1 MGEKTPTTDSKDDEE
16 ALVSSVSYEGGTISR
31 IDGAFVIRHPNIDKP
46 RTLDSLDMAKAMLK
60 TINSSHGKSMREALR
75 GTIME
80 KSRKMPIGTISHGR
94 KKVAEGDWREVK
106 KEGSERKT
114 YTALVRRR
122 IEGTTGKGPKNF
134 YDEEMPIAEAE
145 RHMGLPDEPDRPKTD
160 STSKTAGLEGI
171 KNSLGIQGKI
181 KWSSITK
188 RQATKAMG
196 ESRGMSKQLWD
207 KLRSIESGG
216 MSDRKKKKKLRKS
229 AVCLVILKKGYRADP
244 NILYSPSDF
253 I

>member
-1 MGEKTPTTDSKDDEE
+1 MGEKTSTTDSKDDEE

-75 GTIME
+75 GAIME

-106 KEGSERKT
+106 KTDVKKEG
-114 YTALVRRR
+114 
-122 IEGTTGKGPKNF
+122 
-134 YDEEMPIAEAE
+134 
-145 RHMGLPDEPDRPKTD
+145 MGLPDEPDRPKTD
-160 STSKTAGLEGI
+160 STSKTSGLEGV

-181 KWSSITK
+181 KWNSITK
-188 RQATKAMG
+188 QQATKAIN

-216 MSDRKKKKKLRKS
+216 MSNRKKKKKLRKS